1 MTTCA
6 KPWRSCTA
14 RGRKRPGGVC
24 GAERGSARS
33 AITAVPDAAEL
44 DAHLRHTLPDYMVP
58 AHIVVLDA
66 LPRNA
71 NSKVDRAAL
80 PAPQRVSADV

>member
-1 MTTCA
+1 M
-6 KPWRSCTA
+6 RA
-14 RGRKRPGGVC
+14 RPR
-24 GAERGSARS
+24 A
-33 AITAVPDAAEL
+33 DAAEL

-80 PAPQRVSADV
+80 PEPQTK